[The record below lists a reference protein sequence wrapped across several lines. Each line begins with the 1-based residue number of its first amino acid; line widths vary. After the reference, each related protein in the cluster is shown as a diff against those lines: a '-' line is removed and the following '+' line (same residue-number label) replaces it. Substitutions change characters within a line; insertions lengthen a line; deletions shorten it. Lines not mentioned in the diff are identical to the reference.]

1 MSTENP
7 YNPPSA
13 EIADNNTSSNL
24 ASRWRRL
31 GGALIDGLIIALIT
45 LPIMYL
51 TGYIER
57 ATSGTTSTGEVVL
70 MGLLGMVV
78 FFVLNS
84 YLLINK
90 GQTIGKLALDTQIV
104 SVENENLLPFGK
116 LIGLRYVPLWVVSQV
131 PFVGAIVGLANALFI
146 FRSDKRC
153 LHDLLAGTKVIN
165 YRAA

>member
-1 MSTENP
+1 
-7 YNPPSA
+7 
-13 EIADNNTSSNL
+13 
-24 ASRWRRL
+24 
-31 GGALIDGLIIALIT
+31 
-45 LPIMYL
+45 MYL